1 MWFVKKVDPC
11 RQNASYVIFPPFHCQ
26 SSPLTP
32 PPPPPTF
39 YSARRPALALRA
51 IGPPATAEL
60 APAGASGP
68 RSRTSDCEHARVPQ
82 HGTLDC
88 APTHLEPQN
97 EFDHAHVQ
105 ETWSPP
111 LQLPESVNAK
121 RSTALWRVCTQSFHS
136 GLGVTHDRRLTTV
149 LGMAAPAPV
158 IKKAAKKP
166 KAPAAKKSAKKSPAK
181 KEKKEKVPRAPSAY
195 NLFMKSELAKVKK
208 ADPSLDHKA
217 AFTAAAGNWASSKSN
232 PKNKK

>member
-1 MWFVKKVDPC
+1 MADVH
-11 RQNASYVIFPPFHCQ
+11 RMTA
-26 SSPLTP
+26 
-32 PPPPPTF
+32 TF
-39 YSARRPALALRA
+39 YRNMVAAAA
-51 IGPPATAEL
+51 A
-60 APAGASGP
+60 AG
-68 RSRTSDCEHARVPQ
+68 
-82 HGTLDC
+82 
-88 APTHLEPQN
+88 
-97 EFDHAHVQ
+97 
-105 ETWSPP
+105 
-111 LQLPESVNAK
+111 K
-121 RSTALWRVCTQSFHS
+121 RERKTV
-136 GLGVTHDRRLTTV
+136 DRLV
-149 LGMAAPAPV
+149 EAPAPV